1 MLLPF
6 VTTLALTFAAPPAR
20 AEEPKP
26 APAAQAKR
34 ELVPGTRV
42 KLVAPA
48 GHEPGR
54 GFLGYS
60 WPENGA
66 SLIVMEMPGPY
77 AETVKGMDEKGL
89 ARGGMTLIEGVD
101 AKVCGRDGRLLFVSQ
116 SSQGIDFKKWLAL
129 CGDEKRTL
137 LLVAVFPKE
146 LESELSASFK
156 SVLLGAEWD
165 PTLEVDPF
173 AVLPWS
179 TARPEG
185 LRFAGNMG
193 TAYLYTEDGEV
204 VQKAKPASAR
214 VVISPSAGEARIDDL
229 RVFTEKRARALPYVG
244 KQLEIVSSSAF
255 DVGGRRGWELV
266 GKSKHEKEALDLL
279 VHVVILA
286 SEDEYVM
293 FGNQSA
299 FETRDTWLPRF
310 RACAKSWK
318 LKEAPAPTAK

>member
-6 VTTLALTFAAPPAR
+6 ATTLALAFAPCSR
-20 AEEPKP
+20 AEDPKP
-26 APAAQAKR
+26 APVAPPKV

-42 KLVAPA
+42 KLLAPA

-77 AETVKGMDEKGL
+77 AETAKGMDEKGL
-89 ARGGMTLIEGVD
+89 ARGGMKLIEGAD
-101 AKVCGRDGRLLFVSQ
+101 AKLCGRDGRLLFVSQ
-116 SSQGIDFKKWLAL
+116 GSQGIDFRKWLAL

-137 LLVAVFPKE
+137 LLVAVFPAE

-156 SVLLGAEWD
+156 SALLGAEWD
-165 PTLEVDPF
+165 LALEIDPF

-185 LRFAGNMG
+185 LRFAGNLG
-193 TAYLYTEDGEV
+193 TSLLYTEDGEI
-204 VQKAKPASAR
+204 VQKDKPASAR
-214 VVISPSAGEARIDDL
+214 VAISPSAGEVRIDDL
-229 RVFTEKRARALPYVG
+229 RKFTENRARQLPYVG
-244 KQLEIVSSSAF
+244 KQLEFESSTAF

-266 GKSKHEKEALDLL
+266 GKAKHEKEALDLL

-286 SEDEYVM
+286 AQDEYVM
-293 FGNQSA
+293 FANQTTL
-299 FETRDTWLPRF
+299 EKRDVWLPRF

-318 LKEAPAPTAK
+318 LKEAPAPATK